1 MEKDSVGAC
10 LYEVTLRKMMDNIF
24 KDELGEELFHEYLKT
39 SFFPP
44 RALRMM
50 IRKGSSILKPKL

>member
-1 MEKDSVGAC
+1 
-10 LYEVTLRKMMDNIF
+10 MMDNIF